1 MSAVDEFE
9 DDELA
14 LDAPDFVADVP
25 EVDVPEADVPEVDV
39 PEVDVPEADVV
50 EVEED
55 LVVPPPVRSLTLT
68 AR

>member
-9 DDELA
+9 EDELA
-14 LDAPDFVADVP
+14 LDPPDVVA
-25 EVDVPEADVPEVDV
+25 DV